1 MDKEKDR
8 LAQAYTDRET
18 ETAQFILID
27 TNLPINL
34 GEDGDRRLFGGRL
47 KESLEKNDREIRFC
61 RSCLLELQKHLQ
73 SADPE
78 KARKAACGLQFV
90 IDLYTQGHL
99 AFYEDGGSVDRLWD
113 EGFADPFTKDAALA
127 LFQHGNVLVITND
140 DGLAWDLLSQRSV
153 KSRYRL
159 HVAAVSSHASRRRS
173 MSCRNTRHGVRNATA
188 DRKPKRTKNGGD
200 FDANRNSRHEAGS
213 LRRLDHGACLSCTD
227 DDSGGKAAAETGPNV
242 HPASLHGT
250 GSAWL

>member
-8 LAQAYTDRET
+8 LAQAYTGRKI

-27 TNLPINL
+27 TNMAINQ
-34 GEDGDRRLFGGRL
+34 GEDGGRRLFGGRL

-78 KARKAACGLQFV
+78 MARKAACGLQFV

-99 AFYEDGGSVDRLWD
+99 AFYEDGGSVDRLRD

-140 DGLAWDLLSQRSV
+140 DDLAWDLLSQRSV
-153 KSRYRL
+153 KSRYYL
-159 HVAAVSSHASRRRS
+159 HVAAVSPY
-173 MSCRNTRHGVRNATA
+173 GWLQ
-188 DRKPKRTKNGGD
+188 KPKAFYELQEYKKWREEQKKHRENNSGNNGG
-200 FDANRNSRHEAGS
+200 E
-213 LRRLDHGACLSCTD
+213 LD
-227 DDSGGKAAAETGPNV
+227 EI
-242 HPASLHGT
+242 
-250 GSAWL
+250 

>member
-8 LAQAYTDRET
+8 LAQAYTGREL

-27 TNLPINL
+27 TNMVIYL
-34 GEDGDRRLFGGRL
+34 GEDGDMRLFGGRL

-61 RSCLLELQKHLQ
+61 RSCLLELKKHLQ

-78 KARKAACGLQFV
+78 MARKAACGLQFV

-99 AFYEDGGSVDRLWD
+99 AFYEDGGSVDRLRD

-140 DGLAWDLLSQRSV
+140 DDLAWDLLSQRSV
-153 KSRYRL
+153 KSRYHL
-159 HVAAVSSHASRRRS
+159 HVAAVSSH
-173 MSCRNTRHGVRNATA
+173 GWL
-188 DRKPKRTKNGGD
+188 RKPKAFYELQEYKAWRAERNRRQEAEKN
-200 FDANRNSRHEAGS
+200 EE
-213 LRRLDHGACLSCTD
+213 RRGL
-227 DDSGGKAAAETGPNV
+227 
-242 HPASLHGT
+242 
-250 GSAWL
+250 

>member
-1 MDKEKDR
+1 M
-8 LAQAYTDRET
+8 
-18 ETAQFILID
+18 
-27 TNLPINL
+27 
-34 GEDGDRRLFGGRL
+34 

-78 KARKAACGLQFV
+78 MARKAACGLQFV

-99 AFYEDGGSVDRLWD
+99 AFYKNGGSVDRLRD

-159 HVAAVSSHASRRRS
+159 HVAAVSSH
-173 MSCRNTRHGVRNATA
+173 GWL
-188 DRKPKRTKNGGD
+188 RKPKAFYELQEYKAWRAERNRRQEAEKN
-200 FDANRNSRHEAGS
+200 EE
-213 LRRLDHGACLSCTD
+213 RRGL
-227 DDSGGKAAAETGPNV
+227 
-242 HPASLHGT
+242 
-250 GSAWL
+250 

>member
-27 TNLPINL
+27 TNMAINQ

-99 AFYEDGGSVDRLWD
+99 AFYEDGGSIDRIRD
-113 EGFADPFTKDAALA
+113 EDFADPFTKDAALA
-127 LFQHGNVLVITND
+127 LFEHGNVLVITND
-140 DGLAWDLLSQRSV
+140 DDLAWDLLSQRSV
-153 KSRYRL
+153 KSRYYL
-159 HVAAVSSHASRRRS
+159 HVAAVSPY
-173 MSCRNTRHGVRNATA
+173 GWLQ
-188 DRKPKRTKNGGD
+188 KPKAFYELQEYKKWREKQKKHRENNSGNNGG
-200 FDANRNSRHEAGS
+200 E
-213 LRRLDHGACLSCTD
+213 LD
-227 DDSGGKAAAETGPNV
+227 EI
-242 HPASLHGT
+242 
-250 GSAWL
+250 

>member
-8 LAQAYTDRET
+8 LAQAYTDQELG
-18 ETAQFILID
+18 TAQFILID
-27 TNLPINL
+27 TNLLINL

-73 SADPE
+73 STKPE
-78 KARKAACGLQFV
+78 MARKAACGLQFV

-99 AFYEDGGSVDRLWD
+99 AFYEDGGSIDRIRD
-113 EGFADPFTKDAALA
+113 EDFADPFTKDAALA
-127 LFQHGNVLVITND
+127 LFEHGNVLVITND

-159 HVAAVSSHASRRRS
+159 HVAAVSSH
-173 MSCRNTRHGVRNATA
+173 GWL
-188 DRKPKRTKNGGD
+188 RKPKAFYELQEYKKWREEQKKHRENNSGNNGG
-200 FDANRNSRHEAGS
+200 E
-213 LRRLDHGACLSCTD
+213 LD
-227 DDSGGKAAAETGPNV
+227 EI
-242 HPASLHGT
+242 
-250 GSAWL
+250 

>member
-1 MDKEKDR
+1 MDKEKER
-8 LAQAYTDRET
+8 WPRAYTGQELG
-18 ETAQFILID
+18 TAQFILID
-27 TNLPINL
+27 TNLLINL

-78 KARKAACGLQFV
+78 MARKAACGLQFV

-99 AFYEDGGSVDRLWD
+99 AFYEDGGSVDRLRD

-140 DGLAWDLLSQRSV
+140 DDLAWDLLSQRSV
-153 KSRYRL
+153 KSRYHL
-159 HVAAVSSHASRRRS
+159 HVAAVSSHGWLRKPEAFYELQKHKAWRAERNRRRE
-173 MSCRNTRHGVRNATA
+173 AE
-188 DRKPKRTKNGGD
+188 KN
-200 FDANRNSRHEAGS
+200 EE
-213 LRRLDHGACLSCTD
+213 RRGL
-227 DDSGGKAAAETGPNV
+227 
-242 HPASLHGT
+242 
-250 GSAWL
+250 

>member
-27 TNLPINL
+27 TNMAINQ

-99 AFYEDGGSVDRLWD
+99 AFYKNGGSVDRLRD

-127 LFQHGNVLVITND
+127 LFEHGNVLVITND
-140 DGLAWDLLSQRSV
+140 DDLAWDLLSQRSV
-153 KSRYRL
+153 KSRYYL
-159 HVAAVSSHASRRRS
+159 HVAAVSPYGWLQKPKAFYELQEHKAWRAERNRRRE
-173 MSCRNTRHGVRNATA
+173 AE
-188 DRKPKRTKNGGD
+188 KN
-200 FDANRNSRHEAGS
+200 EE
-213 LRRLDHGACLSCTD
+213 RRGL
-227 DDSGGKAAAETGPNV
+227 
-242 HPASLHGT
+242 
-250 GSAWL
+250 

>member
-27 TNLPINL
+27 TNMAINQ
-34 GEDGDRRLFGGRL
+34 GEDGDMRLFGGRL
-47 KESLEKNDREIRFC
+47 KERLEKNDREIRFC
-61 RSCLLELQKHLQ
+61 RSCLLELKKHLQ

-78 KARKAACGLQFV
+78 MARKAACGLQFV

-99 AFYEDGGSVDRLWD
+99 AFYEDGGSVDRLRD

-140 DGLAWDLLSQRSV
+140 DDLAWDLLSQRSV
-153 KSRYRL
+153 KSRYHL
-159 HVAAVSSHASRRRS
+159 HVAAVSSH
-173 MSCRNTRHGVRNATA
+173 GWL
-188 DRKPKRTKNGGD
+188 RKPKAFYELQEYKAWRAERNRRQEAEKNEG
-200 FDANRNSRHEAGS
+200 
-213 LRRLDHGACLSCTD
+213 RRGL
-227 DDSGGKAAAETGPNV
+227 
-242 HPASLHGT
+242 
-250 GSAWL
+250 

>member
-27 TNLPINL
+27 TNMAINQ

-61 RSCLLELQKHLQ
+61 RSCLLELKKHLQ

-78 KARKAACGLQFV
+78 MARKAACGLQFV
-90 IDLYTQGHL
+90 IDLYTQGRL
-99 AFYEDGGSVDRLWD
+99 AFYEDGGSVDRLRD

-127 LFQHGNVLVITND
+127 LFEHGNVLVITND
-140 DGLAWDLLSQRSV
+140 EGLAWDLLSQRSV
-153 KSRYRL
+153 KSRYHL
-159 HVAAVSSHASRRRS
+159 HVAAVSSHGWLCKPKAFYELQEHKALRAERNRRR
-173 MSCRNTRHGVRNATA
+173 REAE
-188 DRKPKRTKNGGD
+188 KNEEWRG
-200 FDANRNSRHEAGS
+200 
-213 LRRLDHGACLSCTD
+213 L
-227 DDSGGKAAAETGPNV
+227 
-242 HPASLHGT
+242 
-250 GSAWL
+250 

>member
-8 LAQAYTDRET
+8 LAQAYTDREL

-27 TNLPINL
+27 TNMVIYL
-34 GEDGDRRLFGGRL
+34 GEDGDMRLFGGRL

-78 KARKAACGLQFV
+78 MARKAACGLQFV

-99 AFYEDGGSVDRLWD
+99 AFYEDGGSVDRLRD

-127 LFQHGNVLVITND
+127 LFEHGNVLVITND
-140 DGLAWDLLSQRSV
+140 DGLA
-153 KSRYRL
+153 
-159 HVAAVSSHASRRRS
+159 
-173 MSCRNTRHGVRNATA
+173 
-188 DRKPKRTKNGGD
+188 
-200 FDANRNSRHEAGS
+200 
-213 LRRLDHGACLSCTD
+213 
-227 DDSGGKAAAETGPNV
+227 
-242 HPASLHGT
+242 
-250 GSAWL
+250 

>member
-8 LAQAYTDRET
+8 LAQAYTGRKI

-27 TNLPINL
+27 TNMAINQ
-34 GEDGDRRLFGGRL
+34 GEDGGRRLFGGRL

-99 AFYEDGGSVDRLWD
+99 AFYEDGGSVDRLRD

-127 LFQHGNVLVITND
+127 LFEHGNVLVITND
-140 DGLAWDLLSQRSV
+140 DDLAWDLLSQRSV
-153 KSRYRL
+153 KSRYYL
-159 HVAAVSSHASRRRS
+159 HVAAVSPY
-173 MSCRNTRHGVRNATA
+173 GWLQ
-188 DRKPKRTKNGGD
+188 KPKAFYELKRHKKWRDAQKKHREGSGWRNGGE
-200 FDANRNSRHEAGS
+200 FNEI
-213 LRRLDHGACLSCTD
+213 
-227 DDSGGKAAAETGPNV
+227 
-242 HPASLHGT
+242 
-250 GSAWL
+250 